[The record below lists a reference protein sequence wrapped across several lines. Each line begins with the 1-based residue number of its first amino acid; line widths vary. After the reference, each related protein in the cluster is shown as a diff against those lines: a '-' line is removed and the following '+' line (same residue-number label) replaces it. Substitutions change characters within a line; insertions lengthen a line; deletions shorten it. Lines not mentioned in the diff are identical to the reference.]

1 MLRVSSGWTLLLK
14 IFVPV
19 FYSVFMLTWMIATIR
34 AGDEVSPVFETWIYK
49 IGIVVVFSITLLIL
63 RLTVWRLY
71 RMDVSTDHIYITN
84 YFKTFRYSLDSIES
98 IHPESILWF
107 HFLKIKLKEKGSM
120 GDAFTVLIEANVWE
134 QWIMSNESYRMLI
147 K

>member
-98 IHPESILWF
+98 IHPESIFWF